1 MMDASMTRP
10 VRMILAAL
18 ALPLCLAACGE
29 EEAADASPG
38 EPLVSVQVVEV
49 ERRELQ
55 AWVYSQGTARAR
67 QREFLTFTREGQV
80 TFVDPELR
88 VGSPVEAGRL
98 IAHQEQDRGQA
109 DLQAARA
116 AASEAEANVRL
127 ATLTRERYQT
137 LIEQRSAS
145 RQELDQ
151 AVVQL
156 EQAKAAR
163 DSARVQ
169 VVQAELAVDESRLVS
184 PIDGVLARLNVE
196 QGRYFSP
203 GTVQTGTEQGAL
215 STVPALV
222 IDPSQFEIRVDLPSY
237 EFRRVQAGARA
248 VIGGTPP
255 ANGNEVD
262 PLEGG
267 GRISGQVHA
276 VSPSLD
282 PESRTFEIIVRT
294 DEPDPP
300 LQDGEFVGV
309 WLAEPALQSVLSLP
323 LDSVRFR
330 EDQAFVFVVDPES
343 GRVSEREIEH
353 GQPSGGYLPVRRGL
367 EEGELVA
374 TAGRGALTE
383 GQQVRILGGAGA
395 AP

>member
-98 IAHQEQDRGQA
+98 IAHQEQDRVQA

-169 VVQAELAVDESRLVS
+169 VVQAELAVHESRLVS

-248 VIGGTPP
+248 VLWGTPP
-255 ANGNEVD
+255 ANGYVVD
-262 PLEGG
+262 PHEGG
-267 GRISGQVHA
+267 GRISGSA
-276 VSPSLD
+276 RAD
-282 PESRTFEIIVRT
+282 RTTWI
-294 DEPDPP
+294 
-300 LQDGEFVGV
+300 
-309 WLAEPALQSVLSLP
+309 
-323 LDSVRFR
+323 
-330 EDQAFVFVVDPES
+330 
-343 GRVSEREIEH
+343 
-353 GQPSGGYLPVRRGL
+353 
-367 EEGELVA
+367 
-374 TAGRGALTE
+374 
-383 GQQVRILGGAGA
+383 
-395 AP
+395 

>member
-1 MMDASMTRP
+1 MDVATAKGSG
-10 VRMILAAL
+10 VIAFGLAVAL
-18 ALPLCLAACGE
+18 WLPGCGGGGGE
-29 EEAADASPG
+29 EVAQE
-38 EPLVSVQVVEV
+38 EPLVSVEVVEV
-49 ERRELQ
+49 QRRELQ

-80 TFVDPELR
+80 THVDPALR
-88 VGSPVEAGRL
+88 VGSPVAAGQL
-98 IAHQEQDRGQA
+98 IAHQDQGRAQA

-127 ATLTRERYQT
+127 AAITRERYET
-137 LIEQRSAS
+137 LIAQRSAS

-151 AVVQL
+151 AVVQV
-156 EQAKAAR
+156 EQARAAR
-163 DSARVQ
+163 DSARAQ
-169 VVQAELAVDESRLVS
+169 VVQAELAVEESQLVS

-215 STVPALV
+215 RTVPALV
-222 IDPSQFEIRVDLPSY
+222 IDPGEFEVRVDLPSY
-237 EFRRVQAGARA
+237 EFRRVQAGAAA

-267 GRISGQVHA
+267 GRIGGRVHA

-282 PESRTFEIIVRT
+282 PEARTFEIIVRT
-294 DEPDPP
+294 DDPDPP

-309 WLAEPALQSVLSLP
+309 WLAEPALADVLSLP

-330 EDQAFVFVVDPES
+330 NEQAFVFVVDPES
-343 GRVSEREIEH
+343 GRASEREVEH
-353 GQPSGGYLPVRRGL
+353 GQPSGGYLPIVRGL

-374 TAGRGALTE
+374 TAGRGALVD
-383 GQQVRILGGAGA
+383 GQQVRIIDPAGD